1 MDGNLKYLK
10 VILPL
15 KLDWEPCYSVLP
27 GTEGGVPSVGTR
39 VSVRFAGRQYVGVV
53 SESDVTPDIELTKI
67 QRIIRVEDGISPV
80 TEVEM
85 RLWRFVSDYYLCPV
99 GEVYKAA
106 YPSLKNDGEMIRSRE
121 RLRAEER
128 LRRMNAALAA
138 KRERL
143 EAAVERRRAMY
154 EKAVR
159 PETRGKYLEALTKAE
174 NELNALPLEIAAQ
187 DDSRSYTRLPLPS
200 LSLAQQTCL
209 EQIRGF
215 FSKKSPVLLDGVT
228 GSGKTEVY
236 ISLAANVLDSGGSV
250 LYMIPEIAVS
260 KQLGNRLKE
269 VFGNQLALFHSG
281 MSASARSLAVE
292 KVRMGNCIVLGT
304 RSSVFLPFMD
314 LGLVIVDEEHDN
326 SYKQETP
333 APRYSGRDTAMML
346 ARFHGA
352 DLLLGTATPSLESL
366 YNCRT
371 GRLAKVMLRERYF
384 GDDRTVV
391 EIVNT
396 AEERRKRGMKGSFSY
411 KLIDRMKEALK
422 GGGQI
427 LLLRSRKSYS
437 PAVQCSRCGKIPRCP
452 HCDVSLSWHRDEGRL
467 KCHYCG
473 WNQPFNAV
481 CPDCGGHLEPLGAGT
496 QRVVEEVSMLFPDAR
511 VARIDGDMISGSA
524 GEEAV
529 IRDFSQGLIDILV
542 GTQIVTKGFD
552 FARLSLVAVLQA
564 DSLLGFQDFRA
575 DEKALQI
582 LEQFRGRVGRRGQRG
597 LFLIQTAT
605 PEHPVYKYVASE
617 QRSDDLAETILAE
630 RFAFGY
636 PPFSRIIQITLRD
649 SDEGSA
655 TSLAAALA
663 RAIRSEFG
671 ISGLV
676 RNQADQVSVLGP
688 YAPAVDK
695 VSNLYI
701 RLIRVSMM
709 KNQTLMDNKR
719 RLASLVS
726 DFGKE
731 NRCSA
736 QLSLDVDP
744 L

>member
-80 TEVEM
+80 TEAEM

-159 PETRGKYLEALTKAE
+159 PETREKYLEALTKAE

-655 TSLAAALA
+655 ISLAAALA

>member
-53 SESDVTPDIELTKI
+53 SESDVAPDIELTKI

-159 PETRGKYLEALTKAE
+159 PETREKYLEALTKAE

>member
-39 VSVRFAGRQYVGVV
+39 VSVRFAGRKYVGVV

-121 RLRAEER
+121 RLRAEKR
-128 LRRMNAALAA
+128 LRRMNEALAA

-159 PETRGKYLEALTKAE
+159 PETREKYLEALTKAE

-236 ISLAANVLDSGGSV
+236 ISLAANVLDSGGSI

>member
-159 PETRGKYLEALTKAE
+159 PETREKYLEALTKAE

-701 RLIRVSMM
+701 RLIRVSIM

>member
-80 TEVEM
+80 TEAEM

-159 PETRGKYLEALTKAE
+159 PETREKYLEALTKAE

-260 KQLGNRLKE
+260 KQLGHRLKE

-688 YAPAVDK
+688 YAPVVDK

>member
-80 TEVEM
+80 TEAEM

-106 YPSLKNDGEMIRSRE
+106 YPSLKNDGEMIRSRV

-159 PETRGKYLEALTKAE
+159 PETRKKYLEALTKAE

-437 PAVQCSRCGKIPRCP
+437 PAVQCSKCGKIPRCP

-597 LFLIQTAT
+597 IFLIQTAT

-663 RAIRSEFG
+663 RAIRCEFG

>member
-215 FSKKSPVLLDGVT
+215 FSKKFPVLLDGVT

-236 ISLAANVLDSGGSV
+236 ISLAANVLESGGSV

>member
-39 VSVRFAGRQYVGVV
+39 VSVRFAGRKYVGVV

-67 QRIIRVEDGISPV
+67 RMIIRVEDGISPV
-80 TEVEM
+80 TEAEM

-159 PETRGKYLEALTKAE
+159 PETREKYLEALTKAE
-174 NELNALPLEIAAQ
+174 NELNALPLEIVAQ

-524 GEEAV
+524 GEEAL

-663 RAIRSEFG
+663 KAIRSEFG

>member
-80 TEVEM
+80 TEAEM

-159 PETRGKYLEALTKAE
+159 PETREKYLEALTKAE

-209 EQIRGF
+209 EQICGF

-663 RAIRSEFG
+663 RAIRCEFG

>member
-39 VSVRFAGRQYVGVV
+39 VSVRFAGRKYVGVV

-701 RLIRVSMM
+701 RLIRVSIM

>member
-80 TEVEM
+80 TEAEM

-159 PETRGKYLEALTKAE
+159 PETREKYLEALTKAE

-511 VARIDGDMISGSA
+511 VARIDGDMSSGST

-663 RAIRSEFG
+663 RAIRCEFG

-719 RLASLVS
+719 RVASLVS

>member
-39 VSVRFAGRQYVGVV
+39 VSVRFAGRKYVGVV

-159 PETRGKYLEALTKAE
+159 PETREKYLEALTKAE

-236 ISLAANVLDSGGSV
+236 ISLAANVLDLGGSV

>member
-80 TEVEM
+80 TEAEM

-143 EAAVERRRAMY
+143 EAAVKRRRAMY

-159 PETRGKYLEALTKAE
+159 PETREKYLEALTKAE

-511 VARIDGDMISGSA
+511 VARIDGDMISGST

-663 RAIRSEFG
+663 RAIRCEFG

>member
-39 VSVRFAGRQYVGVV
+39 VSVRFAGRKYVGVV

-67 QRIIRVEDGISPV
+67 RMIIRVEDGISPV
-80 TEVEM
+80 TEAEM

-159 PETRGKYLEALTKAE
+159 PETREKYLEALTKAE
-174 NELNALPLEIAAQ
+174 NELNALPLEIVAQ

-663 RAIRSEFG
+663 KAIRSEFG

>member
-80 TEVEM
+80 TEAEM

-99 GEVYKAA
+99 GEVYRAA

-159 PETRGKYLEALTKAE
+159 PETREKYLEALTKAE

>member
-27 GTEGGVPSVGTR
+27 GIEGGVPSVGTR
-39 VSVRFAGRQYVGVV
+39 VSVRFAGGPYVGVV

-80 TEVEM
+80 TEAEM

-159 PETRGKYLEALTKAE
+159 PETREKYLEALTKAE

-269 VFGNQLALFHSG
+269 VFGSQLALFHSG

-437 PAVQCSRCGKIPRCP
+437 PAVQCSKCGKIPRCP

-663 RAIRSEFG
+663 RAIRCEFG

>member
-53 SESDVTPDIELTKI
+53 SESDVAPDIELTKI

-80 TEVEM
+80 TEAEM

-159 PETRGKYLEALTKAE
+159 PETREKYLEALTKAE

>member
-80 TEVEM
+80 TEAEM

-159 PETRGKYLEALTKAE
+159 PETREKYLEALTKAE

-236 ISLAANVLDSGGSV
+236 ISLAANVLDSGRSV

-663 RAIRSEFG
+663 RAIRCEFG

>member
-53 SESDVTPDIELTKI
+53 SESDVAPDIELTKI

-215 FSKKSPVLLDGVT
+215 FSKKFPVLLDGVT

-236 ISLAANVLDSGGSV
+236 ISLAANVLESGGSV

>member
-39 VSVRFAGRQYVGVV
+39 VSVRFAGRKYVGVV

-106 YPSLKNDGEMIRSRE
+106 YPSLKNDGEMIRNRE

-159 PETRGKYLEALTKAE
+159 PETREKYLEALTKAE

-236 ISLAANVLDSGGSV
+236 ISLAANVLDSGGSI

>member
-39 VSVRFAGRQYVGVV
+39 VSVRFAGRKYVGVV

-80 TEVEM
+80 TEAEM

-143 EAAVERRRAMY
+143 EAAVKRRRAMY

-159 PETRGKYLEALTKAE
+159 PETREKYLEALTKAE

>member
-39 VSVRFAGRQYVGVV
+39 VSVRFAGRKYVGVV

-80 TEVEM
+80 TEAEM

-106 YPSLKNDGEMIRSRE
+106 YPSLKNDGEMIRSRV

-138 KRERL
+138 KRDRL

-159 PETRGKYLEALTKAE
+159 PETRKKYLEALTKAE

>member
-39 VSVRFAGRQYVGVV
+39 VSVRFAGRKYVGVV

-106 YPSLKNDGEMIRSRE
+106 YPSLKNDGEMIRNRE

-159 PETRGKYLEALTKAE
+159 PETREKYLEALTKAE

-352 DLLLGTATPSLESL
+352 DLLLGTATPSLESS

-701 RLIRVSMM
+701 RLIRVSIM

>member
-39 VSVRFAGRQYVGVV
+39 VSVRFAGRKYVGVV

-159 PETRGKYLEALTKAE
+159 PETREKYLEALTKAE

-236 ISLAANVLDSGGSV
+236 ISLAANVLDSGGSI

>member
-53 SESDVTPDIELTKI
+53 SESDVAPDIELTKI

-159 PETRGKYLEALTKAE
+159 PETREKYLEALTKAE

-236 ISLAANVLDSGGSV
+236 ISLAANVLDSGGSI

>member
-53 SESDVTPDIELTKI
+53 SESDVAPDIELTKI

-80 TEVEM
+80 TEAEM

-159 PETRGKYLEALTKAE
+159 PETREKYLEALTKAE

-663 RAIRSEFG
+663 RAIRCEFG

>member
-159 PETRGKYLEALTKAE
+159 PETREKYLEALTKAE

-437 PAVQCSRCGKIPRCP
+437 PAVQCSKCGKIPRCP

-617 QRSDDLAETILAE
+617 QRSDDLAETILVE

>member
-39 VSVRFAGRQYVGVV
+39 VSVRFAGRKYVGVV

-159 PETRGKYLEALTKAE
+159 PETREKYLEALTKAE

-236 ISLAANVLDSGGSV
+236 ISLAANVLESGGSV

>member
-39 VSVRFAGRQYVGVV
+39 VSVRFAGRKYVGVV

-159 PETRGKYLEALTKAE
+159 PETREKYLEALTKAE

-236 ISLAANVLDSGGSV
+236 ISLAANVLDSGGSI

-452 HCDVSLSWHRDEGRL
+452 HCDVSLSWHLDEGRL

-473 WNQPFNAV
+473 WNRPFNAV

-701 RLIRVSMM
+701 RLIRVSIM

>member
-159 PETRGKYLEALTKAE
+159 PVTREKYLEALTKAE

-688 YAPAVDK
+688 YAPVVDK

>member
-39 VSVRFAGRQYVGVV
+39 VSVRFAGRKYVGVV

-215 FSKKSPVLLDGVT
+215 FSKKFPVLLDGVT

-236 ISLAANVLDSGGSV
+236 ISLAANVLESGGSV

>member
-39 VSVRFAGRQYVGVV
+39 VSVRFAGRKYVGVV

-106 YPSLKNDGEMIRSRE
+106 YPSLKNDGEMIRNRE

-159 PETRGKYLEALTKAE
+159 PETREKYLEALTKAE
-174 NELNALPLEIAAQ
+174 NELNALPLEIVAQ

-236 ISLAANVLDSGGSV
+236 ISLAANVLESGGSV

>member
-39 VSVRFAGRQYVGVV
+39 VSVRFAGRKYVGVV

-67 QRIIRVEDGISPV
+67 HRIIRVEDGISPV

-159 PETRGKYLEALTKAE
+159 PETREKYLEALTKAE

-236 ISLAANVLDSGGSV
+236 ISLAANVLDSGGSI

-292 KVRMGNCIVLGT
+292 KVRMWNCIVLGT

>member
-159 PETRGKYLEALTKAE
+159 PETREKYLEALTKAE

-496 QRVVEEVSMLFPDAR
+496 QRVVEEVSMLFRDAR
-511 VARIDGDMISGSA
+511 VARIDGDTISGSA

-663 RAIRSEFG
+663 RAIRCEFG

>member
-15 KLDWEPCYSVLP
+15 KIDWEPCYSVLP

-53 SESDVTPDIELTKI
+53 SESDVAPDIELTKI

-159 PETRGKYLEALTKAE
+159 PETRKKYLEALTKAE
-174 NELNALPLEIAAQ
+174 NELNALPLEIVAQ

-236 ISLAANVLDSGGSV
+236 ISLAANVLDSGGSI

>member
-53 SESDVTPDIELTKI
+53 SESDVAPDIELTKI
-67 QRIIRVEDGISPV
+67 RMIIRVEDGIPPV
-80 TEVEM
+80 TEAEM

-159 PETRGKYLEALTKAE
+159 PETREKYLEALTKAE

-326 SYKQETP
+326 SYKQENP

-663 RAIRSEFG
+663 RAIRCEFG

>member
-39 VSVRFAGRQYVGVV
+39 VSVRFAGRKYVGVM

>member
-27 GTEGGVPSVGTR
+27 GTEGGMPSVGTR
-39 VSVRFAGRQYVGVV
+39 VSVRFAGRKYVGVV

-80 TEVEM
+80 TEAEM

-159 PETRGKYLEALTKAE
+159 PETREKYLEALTKAE
-174 NELNALPLEIAAQ
+174 NELNALPLEIVAQ

-663 RAIRSEFG
+663 RAIRCEFG

-736 QLSLDVDP
+736 QLTLDVDP

>member
-10 VILPL
+10 VILPI

-159 PETRGKYLEALTKAE
+159 PETREKYLEALTKAE

-236 ISLAANVLDSGGSV
+236 ISLAANVLDSGRSV

>member
-53 SESDVTPDIELTKI
+53 SESDVAPDIELTKI

-80 TEVEM
+80 TEAEM

-159 PETRGKYLEALTKAE
+159 PETREKYLEALTKAE

-582 LEQFRGRVGRRGQRG
+582 LEQFRGRVGRRGQRD

-617 QRSDDLAETILAE
+617 QRNDDLAETILAE